1 MIVSKKNLQCI
12 GNILIIRV
20 ILHFMTSYHN
30 PMSHMYCQ
38 KCDRRYP
45 MSFTRCTICDGE
57 LIAKE
62 YIE

>member
-1 MIVSKKNLQCI
+1 MF

-57 LIAKE
+57 L
-62 YIE
+62 